1 MTDHTER
8 SSVAGSTR
16 LIVVLAMLSTFAPF
30 ATDMY
35 LPAFAQMAEAYQTNH
50 GKIEATLSTF
60 FLGLACGQAIYGP
73 VIDRF
78 GRKLPLMAG
87 ISLFGLATLGC
98 LMTRNI
104 EFFTA
109 LRFVQAVGG
118 CAGMIIGRAVI
129 HDLYGPRESAR
140 VLSLMLML
148 MTLAPIL
155 APILGG
161 WIVTTIGWQA
171 IFVFLLA
178 FAALCLAMVA
188 LLVPETLSPER
199 RNALDVASVLKGYG
213 SLMRR
218 PRFMVPAVAGGM
230 AQASMFAFIT
240 GSPFIFMGRFGFT
253 EQQYS
258 FVFGAT
264 AFGLMAGAQVNRMA
278 LRKVGVPT
286 MLSVALGV
294 NLVAVIALNLMAAT
308 DQPFLLMLPL
318 WFVIASLG
326 MIGGNAAAIA
336 MNASGQHPGTA
347 SALVGILQFAFAFT
361 VSSLVAASQNGTAYP
376 MTVAMLTVAVLG
388 SSLWFIATRG
398 GTRQQG

>member
-1 MTDHTER
+1 
-8 SSVAGSTR
+8 
-16 LIVVLAMLSTFAPF
+16 
-30 ATDMY
+30 
-35 LPAFAQMAEAYQTNH
+35 
-50 GKIEATLSTF
+50 
-60 FLGLACGQAIYGP
+60 
-73 VIDRF
+73 
-78 GRKLPLMAG
+78 
-87 ISLFGLATLGC
+87 
-98 LMTRNI
+98 
-104 EFFTA
+104 
-109 LRFVQAVGG
+109 
-118 CAGMIIGRAVI
+118 
-129 HDLYGPRESAR
+129 
-140 VLSLMLML
+140 
-148 MTLAPIL
+148 
-155 APILGG
+155 
-161 WIVTTIGWQA
+161 
-171 IFVFLLA
+171 
-178 FAALCLAMVA
+178 
-188 LLVPETLSPER
+188 
-199 RNALDVASVLKGYG
+199 
-213 SLMRR
+213 
-218 PRFMVPAVAGGM
+218 MVPAVAGGM

-398 GTRQQG
+398 GTQQQG